1 MSLEVGCLKEKD
13 VITKDGRRIG
23 VLTGAEIDAES
34 WKVQT
39 VIIDIEK
46 EMIEP
51 LGLEKS
57 MLKGTKIKISTSL
70 IGLVGDI
77 VQLNV
82 DFKYLKDSLL

>member
-1 MSLEVGCLKEKD
+1 MSLEVGCLKERD
-13 VITKDGRRIG
+13 VITKDGKMIG
-23 VLTGAEIDAES
+23 VMTGAEIDSES

-39 VIIDIEK
+39 VAIDLEK
-46 EMIEP
+46 EMIKP